1 MKENVTKAKIKAFED
16 KIDLSNHYKSPDS
29 LILALAANRTD
40 KDRVIPAYY
49 LTVDVLKNHNGIIYA
64 INKAIFHRFYLIYF

>member
-1 MKENVTKAKIKAFED
+1 MNAEKSAFLKENVTKAKIKAFED

-40 KDRVIPAYY
+40 KDRVIPAY
-49 LTVDVLKNHNGIIYA
+49 
-64 INKAIFHRFYLIYF
+64 